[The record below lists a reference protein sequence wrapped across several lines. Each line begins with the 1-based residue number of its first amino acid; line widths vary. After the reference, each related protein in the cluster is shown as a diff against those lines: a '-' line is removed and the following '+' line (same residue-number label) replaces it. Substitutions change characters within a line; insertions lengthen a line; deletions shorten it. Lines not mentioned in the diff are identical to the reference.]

1 MAIDH
6 PDVNLSA
13 EMLARGGLA
22 NGLALRLGLAPPTP
36 VRRLV
41 KVILLVL
48 LTWLPLVILSLLH
61 GHAWSGRV
69 SIPLLLDPVVHSRFL
84 FVVPL
89 LELAQIAVETSLRVQ
104 MRHFIDSGL
113 IPDRQRTDYKAAVA
127 EITRLRNAPL
137 VDGAIIVMAVAFSLI
152 IRTVGSA
159 GVQSSSWSRLGE
171 SITAAGW
178 WYILISLPVLYFFL
192 ASWLWLFLL
201 WAWFLFRTSRLDLE
215 LTPTHPDRAGGLGF
229 LGWGMV
235 SFGLVVLAVSAVLS
249 GSLAREIIHGGSS
262 LADVKYHVIIF
273 VMIMMVVLHA
283 PLFVYTGRLARCRF
297 RGLLDFGNLIWAHDH
312 EFDEKW
318 VRNLG
323 KKAEG
328 ESLLGSHDVAS
339 LGAISRAFDHID
351 EMRLIP
357 FDKKASL
364 VLVLAAVLPMVP
376 LLGTSI
382 PLAEILKTMG
392 EFLV

>member
-1 MAIDH
+1 MSTDH
-6 PDVNLSA
+6 PDLNLSA
-13 EMLARGGLA
+13 EVLARGGLT
-22 NGLALRLGLAPPTP
+22 NGLALRLGLAPPTSA
-36 VRRLV
+36 RRLL
-41 KVILLVL
+41 KVTLLVL
-48 LTWLPLVILSLLH
+48 LTWLPLVILSMLN

-104 MRHFIDSGL
+104 MRHFLDSGL
-113 IPDRQRTDYKAAVA
+113 IPERQRPDYKAAVA
-127 EITRLRNAPL
+127 EITRLRNAPQ
-137 VDGAIIVMAVAFSLI
+137 VEGAIIVMAVLFSLI
-152 IRTVGSA
+152 IRTIGSA
-159 GVQSSSWSRLGE
+159 GTQSSSWQRLGE
-171 SITAAGW
+171 SITPAGW

-192 ASWLWLFLL
+192 ASWLWLFIL

-249 GSLAREIIHGGSS
+249 GSLAGEIIHGGSS
-262 LADVKYHVIIF
+262 LAEVKYHVIIF
-273 VMIMMVVLHA
+273 VMILMVVLHA

-297 RGLLDFGNLIWAHDH
+297 RGLLDFGNLIW
-312 EFDEKW
+312 
-318 VRNLG
+318 
-323 KKAEG
+323 AEG

-364 VLVLAAVLPMVP
+364 VLVVAAVLPMVP

-382 PLAEILKTMG
+382 PLGEILKTLG